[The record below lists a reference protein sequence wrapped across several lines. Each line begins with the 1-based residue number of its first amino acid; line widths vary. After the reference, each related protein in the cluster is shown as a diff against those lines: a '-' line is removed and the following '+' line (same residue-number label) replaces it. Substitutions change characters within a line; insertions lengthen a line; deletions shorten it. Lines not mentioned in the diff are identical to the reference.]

1 LIYFANAY
9 LCALERKYM
18 ISINQVSIHFGGFE
32 LFNGISFQINQRDR
46 IGLVGKNG
54 AGKTTLLKIING
66 LIAPDQGEI
75 VCPDDI
81 SIGYLPQQMVHKDG
95 KTVFD
100 ETLSAFSEVLELEKE
115 IGRINEQLV
124 TRTDHETDDYLDL
137 ITRLSEA
144 TERYQVLGGSS
155 IHADV
160 EQTLTGLGFSPDEFH
175 RQTSTFSGGWRMRIE
190 LAKLLLQKPDV
201 FLLDE
206 PTNHLDIESIQWLED
221 FLMNY
226 PGAVLLISHDR
237 AFLDNITNR
246 TIEISLGKTYDYRA
260 SYSKYVELRKERREQ
275 QMAAYRNQQKLIGDT
290 EQFIDRF
297 RYKSTK
303 AVQVQS
309 RVKQLEKLE
318 IIEVDEE
325 DLGRIN
331 VRFAPAPRAG
341 TIVAEMKNISKS
353 YGEKT
358 ILKNIS
364 MIIERQEKLAFVGRN
379 GEGKTTLSRILV
391 GELPYDGE
399 LKPGHNVRIGYFAQ
413 NQDELLDEEKTV
425 FQTIDDIATGDIRTR
440 VRSIL
445 GAFLFSGEA
454 ADKKVKVLSGG
465 ERSRLAIAKLLLEP
479 YNLLVLD
486 EPTNHLDMHSK
497 DVLKQA
503 LVKYDGTL
511 VIVSHDR
518 EFLDGLVTKVY
529 EFKDQKIKE
538 NIGGIYEFLRNKK
551 LESLKSLEKASEKP
565 KQPEK
570 VKSDQGNKVSWEK
583 RKEREKE
590 IRKHETLV
598 KKTEKTISDLEK
610 EIQEMDK
617 LLSAPDKETL
627 MKLDDGFFARY
638 ERKKARL
645 NQEMTRWEKLNEE
658 VELLKNQEL

>member
-1 LIYFANAY
+1 
-9 LCALERKYM
+9 M
-18 ISINQVSIHFGGFE
+18 ISINQISIHFGGFE
-32 LFNGISFQINQRDR
+32 LFSGISFQINQRDR

-54 AGKTTLLKIING
+54 AGKTTLLKIIKG
-66 LIAPDQGEI
+66 IIAPDQGEI
-75 VCPDDI
+75 VSPDDI
-81 SIGYLPQQMVHKDG
+81 NIGYLPQQMIHRDG

-100 ETLSAFSEVLELEKE
+100 ETISAFAEVLELEKE
-115 IGRINEQLV
+115 IERINEQLG

-137 ITRLSEA
+137 ITKLSEA

-160 EQTLTGLGFSPDEFH
+160 EQTLSGLGFSPDDFH

-260 SYSKYVELRKERREQ
+260 SYSKYIELRKERREQ
-275 QMAAYRNQQKLIGDT
+275 QMAAYRNQQKLIEDT

-309 RVKQLEKLE
+309 RVKQLEKLD

-341 TIVAEMKNISKS
+341 TIVAEMKNLSKS

-358 ILKNIS
+358 ILENIN

-379 GEGKTTLSRILV
+379 GEGKTTLSRIIV
-391 GELPYDGE
+391 GELAYDGE

-445 GAFLFSGEA
+445 GAFLFGGEA

-529 EFKDQKIKE
+529 EFKDRKIKE

-551 LESLKSLEKASEKP
+551 LESLKSLEKAAEKP

-570 VKSDQGNKVSWEK
+570 VKSGQGNKVTWEK

-590 IRKHETLV
+590 IRKHESLV

-610 EIQEMDK
+610 EIEGMDK

-627 MKLDDGFFARY
+627 MKLDEGFFTRY

-658 VELLKNQEL
+658 VDSLKDQEL

>member
-1 LIYFANAY
+1 
-9 LCALERKYM
+9 M
-18 ISINQVSIHFGGFE
+18 ISINQISIHFGGFE
-32 LFNGISFQINQRDR
+32 LFSGISFQINQRDR

-54 AGKTTLLKIING
+54 AGKTTLLKIIKG
-66 LIAPDQGEI
+66 IIAPDQGEI
-75 VCPDDI
+75 VSPDDLN
-81 SIGYLPQQMVHKDG
+81 IGYLPQQMVHRDG

-100 ETLSAFSEVLELEKE
+100 ETISAFAEVLDLEKE
-115 IGRINEQLV
+115 IVKINEQLG

-137 ITRLSEA
+137 ITKLSEA

-160 EQTLTGLGFSPDEFH
+160 EQTLTGLGFSPDDFH

-275 QMAAYRNQQKLIGDT
+275 QMAAYRNQQKLIEDT

-309 RVKQLEKLE
+309 RVKQLEKLD

-341 TIVAEMKNISKS
+341 TIVAEMKNLSKS

-358 ILKNIS
+358 ILENIN

-379 GEGKTTLSRILV
+379 GEGKTTLSRIIV
-391 GELPYDGE
+391 GELAYDGE

-425 FQTIDDIATGDIRTR
+425 FQTIDDIAIGDIRTR

-445 GAFLFSGEA
+445 GAFLFGGEA

-529 EFKDQKIKE
+529 EFKDRKIKE

-551 LESLKSLEKASEKP
+551 LESLKSLEKAAEKP

-570 VKSDQGNKVSWEK
+570 VKSGQGNKVTWEK

-598 KKTEKTISDLEK
+598 KKTEKTICDLEK
-610 EIQEMDK
+610 EIEGMDK

-627 MKLDDGFFARY
+627 MKLDDGFFTRY

-645 NQEMTRWEKLNEE
+645 NQEMTSWEKLNEE
-658 VELLKNQEL
+658 VESLKDQEL